1 MVEKKALDWGHKWK
15 NLTCLFQYFF
25 DYMIAIGWVAVV
37 MKQFAANMMIIS
49 SLPQL
54 FLVVLISC
62 LCYLCLFVGSHALF
76 FFVFY
81 VASFSGSSIFDW
93 PYGIL
98 ERLLWFQNLW
108 SPYFIYCLLWYFMK
122 SYILLLYCFLYLL
135 TFIWIIFKRVHC
147 LVYINVNELG
157 YYCWT
162 DILFLFGMFHITNME
177 DIPFFNGKSAYRSY
191 MNQAVYC
198 TMIIDYF
205 LFWLYL
211 LRI

>member
-98 ERLLWFQNLW
+98 ERLLMI
-108 SPYFIYCLLWYFMK
+108 SK
-122 SYILLLYCFLYLL
+122 SLISIFYILLTVIFYEKLHIIAVLFSLFANIYL
-135 TFIWIIFKRVHC
+135 
-147 LVYINVNELG
+147 N
-157 YYCWT
+157 
-162 DILFLFGMFHITNME
+162 
-177 DIPFFNGKSAYRSY
+177 
-191 MNQAVYC
+191 
-198 TMIIDYF
+198 
-205 LFWLYL
+205 YL
-211 LRI
+211 